1 MPEKTKEGK
10 SPKAHR
16 EKEKEKEKQKIAQE
30 MSATITSLRKKSED
44 VKKARELA
52 WETGEAKDKETEKK
66 AKATL
71 YEDMKGVTR
80 VQNRAKKVGLDTER
94 LERTQVEANEAY
106 LDKGRGKD
114 AQRAGKKSKGFENDY
129 EVGEGAP
136 KDKEG
141 KKGYATRSKATDR
154 MDWPKGMGQ
163 ETPVREGRRSRSP
176 SPVSTPEPSYDR
188 PPPPRK
194 KDGKFSK
201 KGKKPEIQTK
211 NAFEVLMGKRKEKE
225 GGEEKGEKTKSQA
238 DGSKA
243 SSESKSKKSSA
254 TSRAEQ
260 EINREREDEQAKDLV
275 EQSVHDREVRSKE
288 DEVEDLERQLVA
300 KKAEIQ
306 RRKERRER
314 EEKEKEKV
322 RKEKEKI
329 RKNKLQRAK
338 EADERSSERES
349 RRSVGDEEDIV
360 EVQAPGPKKANKPP
374 QEQDAN
380 RTAKWVADSINREQ
394 ARKSDEERISE
405 LAKAAVAAVQASE
418 AGKEERRQQTGP
430 SRLEA
435 LKVVERKRPEV
446 KFEARGK
453 QVDFESHMRAFLRTM
468 KVEGLAYADKL
479 VEMKFW
485 FGSTA
490 YLRVASYMRRDD
502 AETAFD
508 EAVARL
514 RKEYGEKRD
523 TAEDMIAS
531 LTSGEAIKSQDHEA
545 IAEFT
550 LKLEEVFSLAVETDR
565 DDDFNREAI
574 YKRILTSKLPFLLN
588 KWAWHLTKRRLKNP
602 KFEDLMSFLSQNME
616 ATELMKEYD
625 PGTNRTKTSR
635 KPVSA
640 EEKKTGNS
648 RNGGGWQTV
657 GAKQKENIGQRLT
670 ELSGT
675 PRSTAPPTAGAGQET
690 NGQEQ
695 ARSMPKCE
703 LCPESH
709 WLDLCGK
716 FRDMKPDEKVE
727 YLRNANRCLK
737 CTRTHRTQ
745 NCRFSYACKKCPEI
759 HATVMHEALQD
770 EATLLEALID
780 EEEEEEQA

>member
-10 SPKAHR
+10 SPKAQK
-16 EKEKEKEKQKIAQE
+16 EKEKEREKQKIAQE
-30 MSATITSLRKKSED
+30 MSATITGLRKKSEG
-44 VKKARELA
+44 VKKTRELA
-52 WETGEAKDKETEKK
+52 RETGETKDKEAEKR
-66 AKATL
+66 AKAAL
-71 YEDMKGVTR
+71 YEDMKGVAR
-80 VQNRAKKVGLDTER
+80 VQNRAKKAGLDTER

-106 LDKGRGKD
+106 LDRGRGKD
-114 AQRAGKKSKGFENDY
+114 AQGAGKKTKGFEDDY
-129 EVGEGAP
+129 EIGEGAP

-154 MDWPKGMGQ
+154 MDWPKGLGH
-163 ETPVREGRRSRSP
+163 ETPVRKGQKSRSP

-188 PPPPRK
+188 MPPPRE
-194 KDGKFSK
+194 KDGKFCK
-201 KGKKPEIQTK
+201 KGKEPAIQKK
-211 NAFEVLMGKRKEKE
+211 NAFEVLMKKKGKE
-225 GGEEKGEKTKSQA
+225 GGEKGGKTKSQA
-238 DGSKA
+238 DKSKA
-243 SSESKSKKSSA
+243 SSGSKSKKSSA
-254 TSRAEQ
+254 TSKAEQ
-260 EINREREDEQAKDLV
+260 EINREREEEQAEDLV
-275 EQSVHDREVRSKE
+275 EQSVHDREIRSKE
-288 DEVEDLERQLVA
+288 DEVEDLERQLAA

-306 RRKERRER
+306 RKRERRER

-322 RKEKEKI
+322 RKEKERI

-338 EADERSSERES
+338 EADERSSEGGS
-349 RRSVGDEEDIV
+349 RSLGDEEDIV
-360 EVQAPGPKKANKPP
+360 EVQAPGPKKASKPP
-374 QEQDAN
+374 QEQDAD
-380 RTAKWVADSINREQ
+380 RTAKWVADSINQEQ

-418 AGKEERRQQTGP
+418 AGREERRQQTGP

-588 KWAWHLTKRRLKNP
+588 KWAWHVTKKGLKNP

-625 PGTNRTKTSR
+625 PGTSRSKASR
-635 KPVSA
+635 KPVST

-657 GAKQKENIGQRLT
+657 GAKQKENISQRLT

-675 PRSTAPPTAGAGQET
+675 PRTTAPPTTGAGQGT

-695 ARSMPKCE
+695 ARIMPKCE
-703 LCPESH
+703 LCPDSH

-745 NCRFSYACKKCPEI
+745 NCRFSYACKKCSEI